1 LAVTDTGRGMPPDV
15 RERLFTSQ
23 SISTKK
29 GGTGLGTKIVKD
41 VIDLH
46 HGHIIVESEEGRGTT
61 IRFTLPVSQ
70 IASSRSHAGNT

>member
-1 LAVTDTGRGMPPDV
+1 MSPDV

-29 GGTGLGTKIVKD
+29 DGTGLGTKIVKD

-46 HGHIIVESEEGRGTT
+46 HGHIMVESEEGRGTT

-70 IASSRSHAGNT
+70 IASSRSHTGTT